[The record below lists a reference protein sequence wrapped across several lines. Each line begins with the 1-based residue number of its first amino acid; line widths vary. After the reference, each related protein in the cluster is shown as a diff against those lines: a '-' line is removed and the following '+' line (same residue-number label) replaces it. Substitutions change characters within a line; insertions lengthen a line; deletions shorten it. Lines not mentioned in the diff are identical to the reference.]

1 MYRQNCHSQSISA
14 HEQSQFLRLNALL
27 RTYDYRR
34 ESDDGVLEGRIE
46 GEWSHPDDDR
56 CQYGDEMKVRPL
68 KNENGVSAF
77 SVLAKLMRKERW
89 WKTGVST

>member
-34 ESDDGVLEGRIE
+34 ESDDGVREWRIE
-46 GEWSHPDDDR
+46 RKWGHGDDHGCHNEDK
-56 CQYGDEMKVRPL
+56 MMVPL
-68 KNENGVSAF
+68 WKENAVSAF
-77 SVLAKLMRKERW
+77 SFLATSCKKN
-89 WKTGVST
+89 